1 MHINKHLKGHGLKK
15 NKVNSGR
22 RGRNNL
28 GCWGKGHHKFLIKN
42 IIMIFIMD
50 CDDTVA

>member
-22 RGRNNL
+22 RGRNIL
-28 GCWGKGHHKFLIKN
+28 GSWGKGHHKFLIIN
-42 IIMIFIMD
+42 IAMIFIMD
-50 CDDTVA
+50 CDGIVA